1 MEVAWH
7 LCPQAP
13 LFLYAL
19 QGPHDSRGASL
30 KPASIDGGQC
40 EAQKQQGKLTD
51 FPQCEVNPGSLWC
64 QDAEVDEGTAQ
75 GDVKIDWED
84 LALHQSKCVPREAP
98 KKQEA

>member
-1 MEVAWH
+1 MFTGV
-7 LCPQAP
+7 L
-13 LFLYAL
+13 
-19 QGPHDSRGASL
+19 RTL
-30 KPASIDGGQC
+30 KSSY
-40 EAQKQQGKLTD
+40 LTD

-98 KKQEA
+98 KKQEAWEVEGHKHR